1 MKVGIQTAM
10 NDPQKLAEYSHSLN
24 IDQVCLSDS
33 VITTGEGRAAP
44 ADLEKLL
51 KFKQALYERGVHLS
65 VMYTHAFRNCERN
78 TASADWLRKAEGKKD
93 LESVLQMIKCFG
105 EASIPAVLFYT
116 YMRRPDSKQEESK
129 AWKSLMDFYAAV
141 AEQAKKSNV
150 KIATHGHFH
159 PDYLIWNLES
169 IQRLLAD
176 VPNPY
181 NGVTYDAG
189 ILTLADSDPY
199 EGFKALSGRIHF
211 AHARDVVGNW
221 KQFEEVF
228 LNEGDI
234 DYPRVLKLLK
244 ESGFDGVICPEHLGL
259 AKAGENLEAKA
270 VAYLQKIVK
279 IK

>member
-10 NDPQKLAEYSHSLN
+10 NDPQKLAEYCHSLN

-78 TASADWLRKAEGKKD
+78 TASADWLRTAEGKKD

-141 AEQAKKSNV
+141 AEQAKKSKV
-150 KIATHGHFH
+150 QIATHGHFH

-199 EGFKALSGRIHF
+199 EGVKALSGRIHF

-228 LNEGDI
+228 LNEGAV
-234 DYPRVLKLLK
+234 DYPRILNLLK
-244 ESGFDGVICPEHLGL
+244 EVGFDGVMCPEHLGP
-259 AKAGENLEAKA
+259 AKAGENLEARA
-270 VAYLQKIVK
+270 VVYLQKMT
-279 IK
+279 